1 MFLILI
7 VGCLTKNWRQGYVER
22 SAKSRESTA
31 SEKTAHSLVRNLSII
46 ALPLGYDIR
55 QVSNINRVIR
65 HHINGPYSFNLQ
77 IPLGERKE
85 LELCI
90 EAGICL

>member
-7 VGCLTKNWRQGYVER
+7 VGRLTKNWRRGYVEC
-22 SAKSRESTA
+22 SAKIHKNTT

-46 ALPLGYDIR
+46 ALPFGYYIR

-65 HHINGPYSFNLQ
+65 IHINGPYSFNLQ
-77 IPLGERKE
+77 IPPGERKE
-85 LELCI
+85 LELCV